1 MEQQKEGLPGVN
13 LAVGVVI
20 FGILAFLVLA
30 VVLMAP
36 IINGPPD
43 PNISIRLVGVEGLDP
58 RLPAPA
64 PPVFDLAVDVA
75 GVSPRYHACGGGGG
89 SKLRVSYHDIVL
101 ASALVPSFCID
112 GKLLEGG
119 SAAGVVVVKARGGAD
134 GANAMIRGDLR
145 NMIWTERHVLGRVN
159 FDVSGNLGKES
170 GLGDLSFRVSS
181 FEAFGSNEQYIHA
194 TTLLSFSNYAS
205 LYVFFLG
212 LLYPNITYIYGV
224 GPLNFEDPV
233 RWHSSTVLKAEPADR
248 LFNWNKPDPGVITV
262 Q

>member
-1 MEQQKEGLPGVN
+1 MTKSDDDLKCFYVPIVTM
-13 LAVGVVI
+13 
-20 FGILAFLVLA
+20 ILAFNVLVFI
-30 VVLMAP
+30 VLP
-36 IINGPPD
+36 IIDRPPD
-43 PNISIRLVGVEGLDP
+43 PVFSVRLVGVEGLDHP
-58 RLPAPA
+58 DPCHQLQSAAPA
-64 PPVFDLAVDVA
+64 VPPVFDLAVDVA

-145 NMIWTERHVLGRVN
+145 NLIWTERHVLGKVN

-181 FEAFGSNEQYIHA
+181 IEGA
-194 TTLLSFSNYAS
+194 
-205 LYVFFLG
+205 
-212 LLYPNITYIYGV
+212 
-224 GPLNFEDPV
+224 
-233 RWHSSTVLKAEPADR
+233 
-248 LFNWNKPDPGVITV
+248 
-262 Q
+262 

>member
-1 MEQQKEGLPGVN
+1 MEQQKQGLPGVN

-20 FGILAFLVLA
+20 FGILAFLLLA

-58 RLPAPA
+58 RLPAPV

-119 SAAGVVVVKARGGAD
+119 SAAGVVVVKARGGVD

-145 NMIWTERHVLGRVN
+145 NLIWTERHVLGKVN

-181 FEAFGSNEQYIHA
+181 IEVNFAHVEIADFHMPWTIVGWTNARINRMTIQWISLPLYFDLTKRLNVQYI
-194 TTLLSFSNYAS
+194 
-205 LYVFFLG
+205 
-212 LLYPNITYIYGV
+212 
-224 GPLNFEDPV
+224 
-233 RWHSSTVLKAEPADR
+233 
-248 LFNWNKPDPGVITV
+248 
-262 Q
+262 